1 MRTTATSPDGGA
13 TPALTAREIAAADA
27 ATTAG
32 LVAYR
37 QEIGLGAVRS
47 TFTASRSALGA
58 LMRRDLVVLRK
69 DIVIFC
75 LRTVIQPFLLVF
87 VFLYVFPTIG
97 QGVGSSGH
105 GHAAAVAE
113 SAFATVLVPGV
124 VAISIM
130 FQGVQA
136 VALTMSQEFGF
147 TREIEDR
154 VQAPCPI
161 WLVAVAKIL
170 SACAQGLLSALL
182 QGEGALGTGGA
193 PRVRRFPA

>member
-1 MRTTATSPDGGA
+1 MSATSPDGGA
-13 TPALTAREIAAADA
+13 TPTATAREIAAADA

-47 TFTASRSALGA
+47 TITASRSALGA

-97 QGVGSSGH
+97 
-105 GHAAAVAE
+105 
-113 SAFATVLVPGV
+113 
-124 VAISIM
+124 
-130 FQGVQA
+130 
-136 VALTMSQEFGF
+136 
-147 TREIEDR
+147 
-154 VQAPCPI
+154 
-161 WLVAVAKIL
+161 
-170 SACAQGLLSALL
+170 
-182 QGEGALGTGGA
+182 
-193 PRVRRFPA
+193 

>member
-1 MRTTATSPDGGA
+1 MTTGA
-13 TPALTAREIAAADA
+13 PYSDPGAAGVPAPEEIAAADA
-27 ATTAG
+27 ATIAG

-47 TFTASRSALGA
+47 TFTASRSTLGA
-58 LMRRDLVVLRK
+58 LIRRDLVVLRK

-75 LRTVIQPFLLVF
+75 LRTIIQPLLLVF

-97 QGVGSSGH
+97 QGIGSSGH
-105 GHAAAVAE
+105 GPAAAIAE

-147 TREIEDR
+147 TREI
-154 VQAPCPI
+154 
-161 WLVAVAKIL
+161 
-170 SACAQGLLSALL
+170 
-182 QGEGALGTGGA
+182 
-193 PRVRRFPA
+193 

>member
-1 MRTTATSPDGGA
+1 
-13 TPALTAREIAAADA
+13 
-27 ATTAG
+27 
-32 LVAYR
+32 
-37 QEIGLGAVRS
+37 
-47 TFTASRSALGA
+47 
-58 LMRRDLVVLRK
+58 MRRDLLVLRK

-130 FQGVQA
+130 FQGLQA
-136 VALTMSQEFGF
+136 VALPMAQEFGF

-161 WLVAVAKIL
+161 WIVAVAG
-170 SACAQGLLSALL
+170 SW
-182 QGEGALGTGGA
+182 
-193 PRVRRFPA
+193 PRPRRASSPPSWSSRSRPWCTPRASRRT

>member
-1 MRTTATSPDGGA
+1 MTTTASSPDKDA
-13 TPALTAREIAAADA
+13 VAPTAEQIAAADA

-47 TFTASRSALGA
+47 TFAASRSALGA
-58 LMRRDLVVLRK
+58 LMRRDVVVLRK

-105 GHAAAVAE
+105 GHAATIAE

-124 VAISIM
+124 VAI
-130 FQGVQA
+130 
-136 VALTMSQEFGF
+136 
-147 TREIEDR
+147 
-154 VQAPCPI
+154 
-161 WLVAVAKIL
+161 
-170 SACAQGLLSALL
+170 
-182 QGEGALGTGGA
+182 
-193 PRVRRFPA
+193 